1 MPCNWI
7 WGIRRRQSV
16 GTWTAVLLAS
26 LLICAAGFAQT
37 AETKVAL
44 KLQDAHLRDAVEMV
58 FKLKG
63 QQFGYD
69 LSEVEK
75 AIKESTMSTDTTGGA
90 PGMMPGGVGPTGNST
105 QAPPDHL
112 VNEIITIDVPPP
124 GIEWEKIVFM
134 IAKEANL
141 KEPRREGKVYKF
153 FPKPPPPPPVSTG
166 ADGGMMP
173 GMPGAL
179 GMIAPGQAP
188 SPPGAKPP
196 TGRPRKKR

>member
-1 MPCNWI
+1 
-7 WGIRRRQSV
+7 
-16 GTWTAVLLAS
+16 VLLAS

>member
-153 FPKPPPPPPVSTG
+153 FPKPPVSTG

-196 TGRPRKKR
+196 TVRPRKKR